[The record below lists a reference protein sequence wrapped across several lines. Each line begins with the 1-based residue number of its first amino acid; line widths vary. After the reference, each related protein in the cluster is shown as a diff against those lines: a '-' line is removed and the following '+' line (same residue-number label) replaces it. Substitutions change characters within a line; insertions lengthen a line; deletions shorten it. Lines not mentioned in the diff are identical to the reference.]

1 MASASLGL
9 LLFLSLVS
17 LTTALRSSGSLFS
30 QSPFLT
36 VWNAPTASCLSQN
49 NVNLDLGVFSIV
61 YNQNETFLGEN
72 ITIFYEGKLG
82 LYPSYAGQTRP
93 INGGVPQNASL
104 ERHLSEARENIT
116 TYIPDEDFG
125 GLAVVDWES
134 WRPLWERDWDSK
146 EVYRKASREL
156 ARAEHPDWS
165 SERIDAAAKEEFE
178 SAARKFM
185 EETLKLAQ
193 RQRPNG
199 LWGYYGFPNCYNSY
213 KENNAN
219 FTGACPARE
228 MKRNDELL
236 WLWNVSSA
244 LYPDIYL
251 KLPFRG
257 LDKEVLL
264 YTHHRLQEALR
275 AGALLGPAAPLVF
288 PYSRIVYTYTLE
300 FLSQAR
306 RMAVVGGSV
315 IAWRCLEWA
324 Q

>member
-1 MASASLGL
+1 MASSNPRL
-9 LLFLSLVS
+9 LLFLNLVC
-17 LTTALRSSGSLFS
+17 LTAALRSSASSFS
-30 QSPFLT
+30 QLPFLT
-36 VWNAPTASCLSQN
+36 VWNAPTASCLSQH

-104 ERHLSEARENIT
+104 DRHLSVAREDIS
-116 TYIPDEDFG
+116 TYIPDEDFE

-134 WRPLWERDWDSK
+134 WRPVWERNWDSK
-146 EVYRKASREL
+146 EVYWKASREL
-156 ARAEHPDWS
+156 ARAEHPHLS
-165 SERIDAAAKEEFE
+165 PERIDAAAKQEFE
-178 SAARKFM
+178 SAARNFM

-219 FTGACPARE
+219 YTGECPARE
-228 MKRNDELL
+228 MKRNDQLL

-251 KLPFRG
+251 KLLFRD
-257 LDKEVLL
+257 LDREVLL
-264 YTHHRLQEALR
+264 YTHHRLWEALR
-275 AGALLGPAAPLVF
+275 ARALLGPAAPLVF

-306 RMAVVGGSV
+306 SGRS
-315 IAWRCLEWA
+315 LSST
-324 Q
+324 